1 MKMNSQ
7 NYPERNLWF
16 VLALIF
22 VLLFSTGS
30 INFDVTGFIQREEIR
45 IPNWYFYL
53 IFSIDL
59 LTVLSLLLIFFYR
72 KVGIVIFPLAV
83 FMHFLMQNFYLS
95 NIMYFDLFQLFLYFG
110 LILFLAIPRWKY
122 FS

>member
-1 MKMNSQ
+1 MNSQ

-72 KVGIVIFPLAV
+72 KVGVVIFPLAV